1 MMMNGIIGF
10 VGMMDQHELLE
21 AVEEQK
27 AAHECDHCPGG
38 IDMLLA
44 GQFKNLG
51 QYFKT
56 HDAQQHAG
64 CKTEDEMQPVAE
76 LEREQ
81 PSGKGREKC
90 RKRQEYGAHG
100 LPSSKLRCAP
110 GKLYGQVRLVWFRSG
125 APVLACV
132 TSARPYAL
140 LLQTARRRVCP
151 LSTPCAA
158 AKADA
163 RIALAGMRSAA
174 QSRHGDR
181 SRFFCSNSSLSI
193 SPRA

>member
-64 CKTEDEMQPVAE
+64 CKSEDEMQRVAE

-100 LPSSKLRCAP
+100 LPRSKLRCAT

-125 APVLACV
+125 APVPACV
-132 TSARPYAL
+132 TSARPYAS

-151 LSTPCAA
+151 LFTPCAA
-158 AKADA
+158 AKP
-163 RIALAGMRSAA
+163 RVR
-174 QSRHGDR
+174 
-181 SRFFCSNSSLSI
+181 I
-193 SPRA
+193 SPPSIHSSPQSPF